1 MMMRQIFKGLSKKSN
16 INMKKLLK
24 SLLGLLILSFGCSHR
39 DDADPFIQ
47 VKEIYPFRYEVR
59 YSPSLNHP
67 NNTRF
72 GQHQFLFN
80 IQMSDGQSVEQY
92 LHQTYG
98 GQQAFIMN
106 QLRFQLQHDFQL
118 RIGNEALACE
128 LYHLETT
135 PFKSRGLNFNLI
147 FRDNEPDRTFL
158 FSEPTSFHFQ
168 NRVLGGG
175 PVTVSFPSFP
185 TTSSKTQQTVSHKL

>member
-1 MMMRQIFKGLSKKSN
+1 MIWQLLEDFNRN

-24 SLLGLLILSFGCSHR
+24 GLLGLLILNFGCSHR
-39 DDADPFIQ
+39 EEADPFIQ

-59 YSPSLNHP
+59 YSPSLNYS
-67 NNTRF
+67 NDTRL

-80 IQMSDGQSVEQY
+80 IQMLDGQPVEQY
-92 LHQTYG
+92 LSQTFG
-98 GQQAFIMN
+98 VQQTAIMN

-147 FRDNEPDRTFL
+147 FRDNEPDRTFP
-158 FSEPTSFHFQ
+158 FSEPTSLQFQ

-185 TTSSKTQQTVSHKL
+185 TISSKTQQTVSHKL